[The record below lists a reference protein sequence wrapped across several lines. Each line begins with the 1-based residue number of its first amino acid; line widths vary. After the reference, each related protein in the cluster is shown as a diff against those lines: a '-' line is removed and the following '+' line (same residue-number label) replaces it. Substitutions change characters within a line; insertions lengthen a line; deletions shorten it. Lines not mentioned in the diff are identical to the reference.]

1 MDLTKDITVITI
13 EVTISDPDVILS
25 WIDSNLIKYIE
36 DIKSTKTMKEQ
47 NNSINLK

>member
-13 EVTISDPDVILS
+13 EVTISDQDVILS
-25 WIDSNLIKYIE
+25 WIDSNLIRDIE
-36 DIKSTKTMKEQ
+36 DIKSTKIMKEQ